1 MKELP
6 VNVWIE
12 NDGKTRPNDDA
23 IVEVEYIDGDIESPF
38 HAYMYDFSYRGDAG
52 EIKRFKILDPQQ
64 AIVEESE
71 KLGLYDSATLTTVI
85 NKMRKREQVG
95 RGKYGTDVDR
105 KDFTAKEWANHA
117 HEEAMDFVLYMQRLI
132 DEMPDAE

>member
-12 NDGKTRPNDDA
+12 NDGFEPDISRSTTVIAELESGETTKPVTVRYLVWELDNEYYDP
-23 IVEVEYIDGDIESPF
+23 IV
-38 HAYMYDFSYRGDAG
+38 
-52 EIKRFKILDPQQ
+52 RFKIIDPQQ

-71 KLGLYDSATLTTVI
+71 NLGLYDSATLTTVI

-117 HEEAMDFVLYMQRLI
+117 LEEAMDFVLYMQRLI
-132 DEMPDAE
+132 DEMED